1 MTETVP
7 RELPLINRDRR
18 KHGKRKRISPQRQR
32 ELNAK
37 IELAREL
44 LRKNWTKGDICRAF
58 KEKYAMCRRQ
68 VQKYLH
74 LAYKR
79 NCEIQGRDHREVTAY
94 SIGYWAKLQRD
105 CDERIHDANRRF
117 ELAEHSAMVA
127 KQMMD
132 DPASTKTQVAI
143 ATEMLKLSTQQ
154 IDDARRTVYFAEKL
168 QMACQDR
175 LDKITGVGKLNRMEV
190 VKVTSDG
197 KDVKTPAPATINLD
211 DEQKELELLLE
222 QSKQQT
228 EKSK

>member
-7 RELPLINRDRR
+7 RELPLINKDRKR
-18 KHGKRKRISPQRQR
+18 HGKRKRISPQRQR

-44 LRKNWTKGDICRAF
+44 LRRNWTKGDICRAF
-58 KEKYAMCRRQ
+58 REKYAMCRRQ
-68 VQKYLH
+68 VQKYLN
-74 LAYKR
+74 LAYQR

-117 ELAEHSAMVA
+117 ELAEQSAEHA
-127 KQMMD
+127 KRLMD
-132 DPASTKTQVAI
+132 DPASTKSQVAI
-143 ATEMLKLSTQQ
+143 ATDMLKLSTQQ

-175 LDKITGVGKLNRMEV
+175 LDKITGVGRLNRTEV
-190 VKVTSDG
+190 ATVTNDDKNVKPPVPVDL
-197 KDVKTPAPATINLD
+197 KE
-211 DEQKELELLLE
+211 EQAELERLLDEIQKRNL
-222 QSKQQT
+222 SP
-228 EKSK
+228 